1 MVIEFIY
8 LNKSH
13 RHGLKCPW
21 RWLRIIE
28 TLKMIRNQVVDPLF
42 PKCPIRNVL
51 SRIGDRWSLLVLLT
65 LQDNE
70 HPIRFRDLCKAIPD
84 VSQKMLTST
93 LRALEGDDLIK
104 RTAYP
109 EVPSRVEY
117 EAQSVGSRSSPC
129 LTNLLT
135 GHWRTW
141 KPLSSTERNIH
152 CKQEI
157 RERQIWRSLGSKRRK
172 SRHHLYFAQMIPA
185 QHK

>member
-1 MVIEFIY
+1 
-8 LNKSH
+8 
-13 RHGLKCPW
+13 
-21 RWLRIIE
+21 
-28 TLKMIRNQVVDPLF
+28 MIRNQVVDPLF

-117 EAQSVGSRSSPC
+117 E
-129 LTNLLT
+129 L
-135 GHWRTW
+135 
-141 KPLSSTERNIH
+141 TERG
-152 CKQEI
+152 Q
-157 RERQIWRSLGSKRRK
+157 SLIPLLNQLVDWSLENMEAIVKHRK
-172 SRHHLYFAQMIPA
+172 EYSL
-185 QHK
+185 